1 MRFPCCGDAA
11 GGNRHHWT
19 TSGHP
24 ANQTLTGPAQAA
36 VACRRRY
43 RCAIRHREIINYLIL
58 NIFFYWHDNC
68 AYLDAEADCHCGL
81 LQGSRAQA
89 NFAAEFFNP
98 EERVIMNVKLTT
110 GAILIGALSLPVAG
124 LAAETGPGPA
134 SPDKQRSSATT
145 VIKDSMITAKIKT
158 AMAKDKQV
166 SALNIRV
173 DTDDRGVVT
182 LSGKAKSQAEAD
194 KAVALARSVEGVVS
208 VQNNIQVGTM

>member
-1 MRFPCCGDAA
+1 
-11 GGNRHHWT
+11 
-19 TSGHP
+19 
-24 ANQTLTGPAQAA
+24 
-36 VACRRRY
+36 
-43 RCAIRHREIINYLIL
+43 
-58 NIFFYWHDNC
+58 
-68 AYLDAEADCHCGL
+68 
-81 LQGSRAQA
+81 
-89 NFAAEFFNP
+89 
-98 EERVIMNVKLTT
+98 MNVKLTT
-110 GAILIGALSLPVAG
+110 GAILIGALSWPVAG
-124 LAAETGPGPA
+124 LAAETGPGPT

-145 VIKDSMITAKIKT
+145 VIKDSMITARIKT